1 MTSVQGYFS
10 KCETTGNSGK
20 GPQVSDT
27 YEGDTL
33 HLWRY
38 CWWVIINWDISRHIV
53 DKTGIF
59 KLTSSFAHL
68 NQVFFVHK
76 PSQSKSTALLQ
87 LKVKN
92 WALWNLKLW
101 HEEVSSFNM
110 SVVLQK
116 CILPTA
122 ILGGHF
128 FSFTSLTAVVGWI
141 LLPVVPVFS
150 NCYVQYELASAPS
163 VPSCLHTACSTAF
176 CLPCFFL
183 PNKDRLWSWFDLHR
197 PWYPFLC

>member
-1 MTSVQGYFS
+1 MKPLETLERDHRFPTLTRVTPCICGDIVDGSSLIGTSPGIF
-10 KCETTGNSGK
+10 
-20 GPQVSDT
+20 
-27 YEGDTL
+27 
-33 HLWRY
+33 
-38 CWWVIINWDISRHIV
+38 V

-59 KLTSSFAHL
+59 KLASSFAHL